1 MEDGFG
7 KVKEVVKEV
16 GDTASNLEAQAE
28 PVVDSALSKLVGSGY
43 TVRII
48 LGVIV
53 VGIIAWMIL

>member
-7 KVKEVVKEV
+7 KIKKVAKRV
-16 GDTASNLEAQAE
+16 GDTASEFEAKAE

-48 LGVIV
+48 LGVVV
-53 VGIIAWMIL
+53 VGGLAWVIL